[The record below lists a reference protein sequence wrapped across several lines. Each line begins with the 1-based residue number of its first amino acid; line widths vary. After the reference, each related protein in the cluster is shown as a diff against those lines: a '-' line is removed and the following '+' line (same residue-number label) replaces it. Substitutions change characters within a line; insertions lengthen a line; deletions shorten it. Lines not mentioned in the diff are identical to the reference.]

1 MAAVNHQITVNA
13 GTVEDTEKWKRDL
26 QDYIRKDLFMEQF
39 LLKPIPLT
47 ATALKE
53 AELALGYKMGRRHRR
68 PLMNIDYVD
77 IETRYLQ
84 SADFTVTA
92 YADLAYT
99 LKDACAACGG
109 RGQKDGEEC
118 WHCGGEGTDPN
129 PD

>member
-1 MAAVNHQITVNA
+1 M
-13 GTVEDTEKWKRDL
+13 EKWKRDL
-26 QDYIRKDLFMEQF
+26 QDYIRKDFFMDQ
-39 LLKPIPLT
+39 LLAKPIPLT

-53 AELALGYKMGRRHRR
+53 AELKAKYRR

-84 SADFTVTA
+84 SAGFTVTT
-92 YADLAYT
+92 YADFAYT